1 MLLKP
6 NELDIVKAHQADL
19 QRAAAQHAHTDDD
32 THHPF
37 YAPALAK
44 VGDLMVALGSDLQ
57 ARYGELI
64 DEAHQPPSLP
74 HAGQTIG

>member
-6 NELDIVKAHQADL
+6 NEIDVVKAHQADL
-19 QRAAAQHAHTDDD
+19 ERAAAQQAVHTDTDL
-32 THHPF
+32 HHPF

-57 ARYGELI
+57 ARYGDLL
-64 DEAHQPPSLP
+64 DETHQSPSLP
-74 HAGQTIG
+74 HAGHTI